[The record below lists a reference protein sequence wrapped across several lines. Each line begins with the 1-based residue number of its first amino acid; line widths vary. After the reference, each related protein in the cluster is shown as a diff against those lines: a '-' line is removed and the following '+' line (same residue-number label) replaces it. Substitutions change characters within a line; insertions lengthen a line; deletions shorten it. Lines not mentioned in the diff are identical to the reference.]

1 MILFMTIQTKPR
13 FLIKTNS
20 EQSNVNVENKAL
32 PTDDS
37 SPNHCLVIL
46 YQVKYHSQVKI

>member
-13 FLIKTNS
+13 FLKKSNY
-20 EQSNVNVENKAL
+20 EQYNDNDKNKSL

-37 SPNHCLVIL
+37 SPNHCWIIL
-46 YQVKYHSQVKI
+46 FQDKYHLQVKI

>member
-1 MILFMTIQTKPR
+1 MK
-13 FLIKTNS
+13 KKS
-20 EQSNVNVENKAL
+20 EQSNVNDENKSL

>member
-1 MILFMTIQTKPR
+1 MTIQTKPR

-20 EQSNVNVENKAL
+20 EQSNVNDENQSL

-37 SPNHCLVIL
+37 SPNHRLIIL
-46 YQVKYHSQVKI
+46 YQVKYHSQVTI